1 MTRAA
6 FSPLLAIA
14 PAASAAWP
22 RVRTPPGGAV
32 VGGCGPAISG
42 GGAGTV

>member
-6 FSPLLAIA
+6 FSPFLAIA
-14 PAASAAWP
+14 PAASAARD
-22 RVRTPPGGAV
+22 RVRTPPGGV
-32 VGGCGPAISG
+32 VGGCGSAISG

>member
-14 PAASAAWP
+14 LAASPARPWI
-22 RVRTPPGGAV
+22 RTPPGSDV
-32 VGGCGPAISG
+32 VG